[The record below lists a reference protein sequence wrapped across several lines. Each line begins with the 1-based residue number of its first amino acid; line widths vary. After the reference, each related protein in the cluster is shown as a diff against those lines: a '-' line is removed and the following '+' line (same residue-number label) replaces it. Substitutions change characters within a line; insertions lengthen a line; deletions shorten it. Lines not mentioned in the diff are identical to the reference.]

1 MSFIKDFLKKLLIV
15 LIIPIIFIGV
25 LKIYYLLIPGEEIG
39 EVGDWISFS
48 GGYIGALLGLWGIWS
63 QIEKEKKEKEIE
75 KKEKNLGFL
84 KYLAFI
90 LRKNIKTFENDCIFY
105 ENIIKFNSIKFNYSK
120 NIFPADI
127 IESHFNTIFKYK
139 WSELFFEINTKLDE
153 FSKKIKEL
161 EELENDNLYSE
172 LREQVNIKYKE
183 EIEFSKK
190 YNLLG
195 AQWINVHNYLECI
208 DLLVDL
214 DTSKNNIKELLDEQF
229 HIIDKYFNGFDEE
242 YAEFNKINYNRIYDR
257 ENLYNVDNI
266 NNIKTEL
273 YLIILF
279 LELKVVN
286 NVLVNPE
293 YFKTFFQL
301 FKHLELRIYLTDT
314 YMYLKNNL
322 PILKKSIEN
331 EYN

>member
-1 MSFIKDFLKKLLIV
+1 MFFTKDFFKKLLIV
-15 LIIPIIFIGV
+15 LTIPIIFIGV

-105 ENIIKFNSIKFNYSK
+105 ENIIKFNSLKFNYSK
-120 NIFPADI
+120 NIFPANI

-153 FSKKIKEL
+153 FYKKIKEL
-161 EELENDNLYSE
+161 EELENDNLYSK
-172 LREQVNIKYKE
+172 LREQVNIEYKE

-190 YNLLG
+190 YNLLEPH
-195 AQWINVHNYLECI
+195 WINVHNYLECI

-214 DTSKNNIKELLDEQF
+214 DTSKNNIKELLDDQF
-229 HIIDKYFNGFDEE
+229 HIIDKYFNEFDEE
-242 YAEFNKINYNRIYDR
+242 YTKFNKINYNRIYDR
-257 ENLYNVDNI
+257 KNLYNADNI
-266 NNIKTEL
+266 NNIKMEL
-273 YLIILF
+273 HLIILF
-279 LELKVVN
+279 LELKVIN
-286 NVLVNPE
+286 DVLVKPK

-322 PILKKSIEN
+322 PILKKNIEN
-331 EYN
+331 EYE